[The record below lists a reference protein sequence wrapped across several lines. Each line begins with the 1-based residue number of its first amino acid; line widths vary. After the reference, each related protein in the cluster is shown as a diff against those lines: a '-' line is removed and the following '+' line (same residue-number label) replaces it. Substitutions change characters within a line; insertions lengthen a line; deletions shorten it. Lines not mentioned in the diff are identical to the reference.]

1 MSYIRRYLQPGESLV
16 YETKVHWIVY
26 GRAIFWGILTLVA
39 AYFYFNP
46 WKDELRYVFA
56 GIAIFFFLIAL
67 FDWLRAFIRRL
78 STELAVTDR
87 RIVVKTGIIRR
98 RTYEMNR
105 SKVESVAVEQ
115 GIMGRLLDYGSIIIK
130 GTGGGLEP
138 FFGIDQPLVFRSH
151 VTAE

>member
-26 GRAIFWGILTLVA
+26 GRAIFWAILTLVA

-56 GIAIFFFLIAL
+56 GIAVFFFLIAL
-67 FDWLRAFIRRL
+67 LDWLRGFIRRL

-105 SKVESVAVEQ
+105 SKVESVYVDQ
-115 GIMGRLLDYGSIIIK
+115 GVMARVFGFGTIVIK
-130 GTGGGLEP
+130 GTGGGSEP
-138 FFGIDQPLVFRSH
+138 LVGIDRPLEFRSYL
-151 VTAE
+151 TAG